1 MIPVIKQWLIGVTAA
16 ALVVA
21 LADALAPEGA
31 VKKIGKLA
39 GGLLML
45 IAIIQPLIKFDFEIM
60 AGILTENRIETQV
73 NSKVLDTENQRLM
86 KIIIEGETAAYI
98 QDKADEL
105 GINCTAEVICGLN
118 EFDEIYPTFV
128 TVYGNLNDQQKMD
141 IRRMIEGDLA
151 VPAGNQRFERTKE
164 Q

>member
-1 MIPVIKQWLIGVTAA
+1 MG
-16 ALVVA
+16 
-21 LADALAPEGA
+21 
-31 VKKIGKLA
+31 
-39 GGLLML
+39 
-45 IAIIQPLIKFDFEIM
+45 
-60 AGILTENRIETQV
+60 
-73 NSKVLDTENQRLM
+73 
-86 KIIIEGETAAYI
+86 
-98 QDKADEL
+98 
-105 GINCTAEVICGLN
+105 TAEVICGLN